1 MEHLLDCYERE
12 LNNEYIASLL
22 DKSVDE
28 MFELCEEF
36 NCEPSE
42 LIDVLE
48 TKSIL
53 GE

>member
-1 MEHLLDCYERE
+1 MYLQDCYERE
-12 LNNEYIASLL
+12 LDNEYIASLL
-22 DKSVDE
+22 DKTVDE

-36 NCEPSE
+36 NCEPRE

-48 TKSIL
+48 TKAIL